1 MYIGHIDYGTNNYVK
16 QKKILFFSS
25 EVPTPHYV
33 MGIMLPQ
40 DPHPQQK
47 VWQYSRMIWKNGR
60 KVILPYNIETA
71 DGHKRRQGS

>member
-47 VWQYSRMIWKNGR
+47 ALFAHRTMNLCAALLGLIC
-60 KVILPYNIETA
+60 
-71 DGHKRRQGS
+71 